1 MGDQE
6 KQGRAPKGRR
16 PPQTRGVVYEKVGPS
31 ELGKADARMS
41 YAEVAAAF
49 AAKLAKATAA
59 DKAAFRKTQAY
70 KDLMEEIRKEEEPIN
85 MNMLGGSR
93 CRSRCRGRSK
103 KVTRRKRRHH

>member
-1 MGDQE
+1 MEE
-6 KQGRAPKGRR
+6 KQGRGPKGRR

-31 ELGKADARMS
+31 ELGKADTRMS

-70 KDLMEEIRKEEEPIN
+70 KDLMEEIRKEEEPID
-85 MNMLGGSR
+85 MNMLGGR
-93 CRSRCRGRSK
+93 RSRGRSRSK
-103 KVTRRKRRHH
+103 KVTRRKRRHY

>member
-1 MGDQE
+1 
-6 KQGRAPKGRR
+6 
-16 PPQTRGVVYEKVGPS
+16 
-31 ELGKADARMS
+31 MS

-70 KDLMEEIRKEEEPIN
+70 KNLMEEIRAEEEPID

-93 CRSRCRGRSK
+93 GRSRSK
-103 KVTRRKRRHH
+103 KVTRRKRRHY

>member
-70 KDLMEEIRKEEEPIN
+70 KDLMEEIRKEEEPID
-85 MNMLGGSR
+85 MNMLGG
-93 CRSRCRGRSK
+93 SRCRGRSK

>member
-1 MGDQE
+1 
-6 KQGRAPKGRR
+6 
-16 PPQTRGVVYEKVGPS
+16 
-31 ELGKADARMS
+31 MS

-70 KDLMEEIRKEEEPIN
+70 KDLMEEIRKEEEPID
-85 MNMLGGSR
+85 MNMLGG
-93 CRSRCRGRSK
+93 RSRGRSRSK

>member
-1 MGDQE
+1 MGDHE
-6 KQGRAPKGRR
+6 KQGRAQKGRR

-70 KDLMEEIRKEEEPIN
+70 KDLMEEIQNEEEKVDLA
-85 MNMLGGSR
+85 MVGGSR
-93 CRSRCRGRSK
+93 CRGRCSSK